1 MRSGRTPRSSRPTW
15 DTNESGLGTWGLGL
29 GEDVLTVKELAVSFG
44 SFKAV
49 SGVNLEVREG
59 ELVVLLGANGAGKTT
74 LFRALSG
81 MTRADK
87 GSRVEFAG
95 RDLSFLP
102 PRAIVDAGVSHCP
115 EGRKLFPGLSVMT
128 NLRLGAYRCRD
139 RADIDRRLQRILSL
153 FPPLQDRLG
162 DPAGALSG
170 GQQQM
175 VAIGR
180 ALMAEPKI
188 LLLDEPS
195 VSLAPKVVS
204 QVLETVAAIN
214 RAGTMVLLAEQNA
227 YAALQIA
234 RRGYVL
240 ESGRIV
246 LEGAASDLMQHDEV
260 RRAYLGA

>member
-1 MRSGRTPRSSRPTW
+1 ML
-15 DTNESGLGTWGLGL
+15 NAAN
-29 GEDVLTVKELAVSFG
+29 LTVSFG
-44 SFKAV
+44 GFQAV
-49 SGVNLEVREG
+49 CGATLDVREG

-81 MTRADK
+81 MTRADR
-87 GSRVEFAG
+87 GSTLMFAG
-95 RDLSFLP
+95 HDLSALP
-102 PRAIVDAGVSHCP
+102 PRKIVDAGVSHCP

-139 RADIDRRLQRILSL
+139 RVAIEQRLHRVLAL
-153 FPPLQDRLG
+153 FPPLKDRLG
-162 DPAGALSG
+162 DAAGALSG

-180 ALMAEPKI
+180 ALMAEPRI

-195 VSLAPKVVS
+195 VSLAPKVVR

-227 YAALQIA
+227 YAALAIA
-234 RRGYVL
+234 HRGYVL
-240 ESGRIV
+240 EGGRVVLSGSAK
-246 LEGAASDLMQHDEV
+246 ELMDHDEV
-260 RRAYLGA
+260 RRAYMGA

>member
-1 MRSGRTPRSSRPTW
+1 
-15 DTNESGLGTWGLGL
+15 
-29 GEDVLTVKELAVSFG
+29 
-44 SFKAV
+44 
-49 SGVNLEVREG
+49 
-59 ELVVLLGANGAGKTT
+59 
-74 LFRALSG
+74 
-81 MTRADK
+81 
-87 GSRVEFAG
+87 
-95 RDLSFLP
+95 
-102 PRAIVDAGVSHCP
+102 
-115 EGRKLFPGLSVMT
+115 MT

-139 RADIDRRLQRILSL
+139 RAAVAPRVERILSL
-153 FPPLQDRLG
+153 FPALKDRLG

-180 ALMAEPKI
+180 ALMAEPRI

-195 VSLAPKVVS
+195 VSLAPKVVR

-227 YAALQIA
+227 YAALEIA
-234 RRGYVL
+234 HRGYVL

-246 LEGAASDLMQHDEV
+246 LDGAAAELMQHDEV

>member
-1 MRSGRTPRSSRPTW
+1 MLSVA
-15 DTNESGLGTWGLGL
+15 N
-29 GEDVLTVKELAVSFG
+29 VTVSYGGFQAVCN
-44 SFKAV
+44 AT
-49 SGVNLEVREG
+49 LDVREG

-81 MTRADK
+81 IIRADA
-87 GSRVEFAG
+87 GSAITFAG
-95 RDLSFLP
+95 HNLSSLP

-128 NLRLGAYRCRD
+128 NLRLGAYRCRQ
-139 RADIDRRLQRILSL
+139 RADIDRRLERVLSL
-153 FPPLQDRLG
+153 FPALKDRLA
-162 DPAGALSG
+162 DPAGAMSG

-180 ALMAEPKI
+180 ALMAEPRI

-195 VSLAPKVVS
+195 VSLAPKVVR

-227 YAALQIA
+227 YAALDIA
-234 RRGYVL
+234 HRGYVL
-240 ESGRIV
+240 EAGRVV
-246 LEGAASDLMQHDEV
+246 LEGSAAELMEHDEV
-260 RRAYLGA
+260 KRAYMGA

>member
-1 MRSGRTPRSSRPTW
+1 MKCAAIPRCSTHIW
-15 DTNESGLGTWGLGL
+15 AAMLN
-29 GEDVLTVKELAVSFG
+29 VANLTVSYGAFQAVCD
-44 SFKAV
+44 AA
-49 SGVNLEVREG
+49 LEVRDG

-81 MTRADK
+81 MTRAERR
-87 GSRVEFAG
+87 STMTFAG
-95 RDLSFLP
+95 RDLAALP

-128 NLRLGAYRCRD
+128 NLRLGAYRCRN
-139 RADIDRRLQRILSL
+139 RGEIDRRLDGVLAL
-153 FPPLQDRLG
+153 FPPLKDRLG
-162 DPAGALSG
+162 DAAGALSG

-180 ALMAEPKI
+180 ALMAEPRI

-195 VSLAPKVVS
+195 VSLAPKVVR

-227 YAALQIA
+227 YAALEIA
-234 RRGYVL
+234 HRGYVL
-240 ESGRIV
+240 EAGRVVLSGSAN
-246 LEGAASDLMQHDEV
+246 ELMQHDEV
-260 RRAYLGA
+260 RRAYMGA

>member
-1 MRSGRTPRSSRPTW
+1 MLSVAS
-15 DTNESGLGTWGLGL
+15 
-29 GEDVLTVKELAVSFG
+29 LTVSYGGFQAVCQAG
-44 SFKAV
+44 
-49 SGVNLEVREG
+49 LEVREG

-81 MTRADK
+81 MTRADA
-87 GSRVEFAG
+87 GSRLAFAG
-95 RDLSFLP
+95 HDLSTLT
-102 PRAIVDAGVSHCP
+102 PRAIVDAGLSHCP
-115 EGRKLFPGLSVMT
+115 EGRKLFPGLAVQT
-128 NLRLGAYRCRD
+128 NLRLGAYRCRN
-139 RADIDRRLQRILSL
+139 RAEIETRLERVLSL
-153 FPPLQDRLG
+153 FPVLKDRLG

-180 ALMAEPKI
+180 ALMAEPRL

-195 VSLAPKVVS
+195 VSLAPKVVR

-227 YAALQIA
+227 YAALEIA

-240 ESGRIV
+240 EGGRVV
-246 LEGAASDLMQHDEV
+246 LEGSARELMDHDEV
-260 RRAYLGA
+260 RRAYMGA

>member
-1 MRSGRTPRSSRPTW
+1 MLSVA
-15 DTNESGLGTWGLGL
+15 N
-29 GEDVLTVKELAVSFG
+29 LTVSYGAFQAVRD
-44 SFKAV
+44 V
-49 SGVNLEVREG
+49 SLQVREG

-81 MTRADK
+81 MTRAD
-87 GSRVEFAG
+87 GGAVVTFAG
-95 RDLSFLP
+95 HDLSQLT

-115 EGRKLFPGLSVMT
+115 EGRKLFPGLSVHN

-139 RADIDRRLQRILSL
+139 RAEIARRLDGVVSL
-153 FPPLQDRLG
+153 FPVLKERLP

-180 ALMAEPKI
+180 ALMARPRL

-195 VSLAPKVVS
+195 VSLAPKVVR

-227 YAALQIA
+227 YAALEIA
-234 RRGYVL
+234 HRGYVL
-240 ESGRIV
+240 EGGRVV
-246 LEGAASDLMQHDEV
+246 LDGPAHELMEHDEV
-260 RRAYLGA
+260 RRAYIGA

>member
-1 MRSGRTPRSSRPTW
+1 MLSVANVTVSYGGFQAVCNAT
-15 DTNESGLGTWGLGL
+15 L
-29 GEDVLTVKELAVSFG
+29 DVHA
-44 SFKAV
+44 
-49 SGVNLEVREG
+49 G

-81 MTRADK
+81 MTRADA
-87 GSRVEFAG
+87 GSAMTFAG
-95 RDLSFLP
+95 HDLSRLP

-128 NLRLGAYRCRD
+128 NLRLGAYRSRD
-139 RADIDRRLQRILSL
+139 RAAIDRRLDRVLSL
-153 FPPLQDRLG
+153 FPGLKDRLA

-180 ALMAEPKI
+180 SLMAEPRI

-195 VSLAPKVVS
+195 VSLAPKVVR

-214 RAGTMVLLAEQNA
+214 HAGTMVLLAEQNA
-227 YAALQIA
+227 YAALAIA
-234 RRGYVL
+234 HRGYVL
-240 ESGRIV
+240 EGGRVV
-246 LEGAASDLMQHDEV
+246 LEGSAKELMEHDEV
-260 RRAYLGA
+260 RRAYMGA

>member
-1 MRSGRTPRSSRPTW
+1 MTFGATPRSSMLTW
-15 DTNESGLGTWGLGL
+15 VAMLNVAGTTVSYGGFQAVC
-29 GEDVLTVKELAVSFG
+29 DVALD
-44 SFKAV
+44 
-49 SGVNLEVREG
+49 VREG

-81 MTRADK
+81 MTRADR
-87 GSRVEFAG
+87 GSTLTFAG
-95 RDLSFLP
+95 HDLSSLP

-128 NLRLGAYRCRD
+128 NLRLGAYRCSD
-139 RADIDRRLQRILSL
+139 RSAIDRRLDRVLTL
-153 FPPLQDRLG
+153 FPALKDRLG
-162 DPAGALSG
+162 DAAGALSG

-180 ALMAEPKI
+180 ALMAEPRI

-195 VSLAPKVVS
+195 VSLAPKVVR

-227 YAALQIA
+227 YAALEIA
-234 RRGYVL
+234 HRGYVL
-240 ESGRIV
+240 EGGRVVLSGPAK
-246 LEGAASDLMQHDEV
+246 ELMQHDEV
-260 RRAYLGA
+260 RRAYMGA

>member
-1 MRSGRTPRSSRPTW
+1 MLSVA
-15 DTNESGLGTWGLGL
+15 N
-29 GEDVLTVKELAVSFG
+29 LTVSYGGFQAVR
-44 SFKAV
+44 AAA
-49 SGVNLEVREG
+49 LEVRDG

-81 MTRADK
+81 MTRADA
-87 GSRVEFAG
+87 GATATFAG
-95 RDLSFLP
+95 HDLATLT

-115 EGRKLFPGLSVMT
+115 EGRKLFPGLSVQT
-128 NLRLGAYRCRD
+128 NLRLGAYRCSD
-139 RADIDRRLQRILSL
+139 RVEIDRRLDRVLTL
-153 FPPLQDRLG
+153 FPPLKDRLG

-180 ALMAEPKI
+180 ALMAEPRI

-195 VSLAPKVVS
+195 VSLAPKVVR

-227 YAALQIA
+227 YAALEIA
-234 RRGYVL
+234 HRGYVI
-240 ESGRIV
+240 EAGQVV
-246 LEGAASDLMQHDEV
+246 LQGSAKELSEHDDV
-260 RRAYLGA
+260 RRAYMGA

>member
-1 MRSGRTPRSSRPTW
+1 MLSVA
-15 DTNESGLGTWGLGL
+15 N
-29 GEDVLTVKELAVSFG
+29 VTVSYGGFQAVCN
-44 SFKAV
+44 AT
-49 SGVNLEVREG
+49 LDVREG

-81 MTRADK
+81 MTRADA
-87 GSRVEFAG
+87 GSAMTFAG
-95 RDLSFLP
+95 HDLSRLP

-128 NLRLGAYRCRD
+128 NLRLGAYRSRD
-139 RADIDRRLQRILSL
+139 RAAIDRRFDRVLSL
-153 FPPLQDRLG
+153 FPALKDRLA

-180 ALMAEPKI
+180 SLMAEPRI

-195 VSLAPKVVS
+195 VSLAPKVVR

-214 RAGTMVLLAEQNA
+214 HAGTMVLLAEQNA
-227 YAALQIA
+227 YAALAIA
-234 RRGYVL
+234 HRGYVL
-240 ESGRIV
+240 EGGRVV
-246 LEGAASDLMQHDEV
+246 LEGSAKELMEHDEV
-260 RRAYLGA
+260 RRAYMGA